1 MNKVY
6 KYTTVLLM
14 IINSHS
20 ISQTVNGTLM
30 VFQDASN
37 EIQRSSTGLSPTS
50 YRHTNSNT
58 WSTI

>member
-14 IINSHS
+14 IINSNS

-30 VFQDASN
+30 VF
-37 EIQRSSTGLSPTS
+37 
-50 YRHTNSNT
+50 
-58 WSTI
+58 